1 MLNVA
6 VTVVAALSVTV
17 QVEVPLQPPPAQPTN
32 SAPVSGV
39 AVSVTMLS
47 TANAALHWV
56 PQLMPPGF
64 EVTVPVA
71 VPSRATVRFTV
82 PGGPSVVSAS
92 MAWVPSG
99 SAASTMPV
107 NVGSSTAQAATTSV
121 NNSAN
126 RATRANDDDMAR
138 PSDEARRP
146 TAHPLRAADHSSHRL
161 TNARRRHRPRCHGQ
175 IGSQPVS
182 RKKIALV
189 DRF

>member
-1 MLNVA
+1 
-6 VTVVAALSVTV
+6 
-17 QVEVPLQPPPAQPTN
+17 VPVQPPPAQPAN

-39 AVSVTMLS
+39 AVSVTIS
-47 TANAALHWV
+47 PIANAAEHCA

-64 EVTVPVA
+64 DVTAPVD
-71 VPSRATVRFTV
+71 VPSRTIVRFTV
-82 PGGPSVVSAS
+82 PGGPVDHIGVTVAVGGSAS
-92 MAWVPSG
+92 M
-99 SAASTMPV
+99 MPV
-107 NVGSSTAQAATTSV
+107 KVGSSTEQAATTSV